1 MAELNTSAAG
11 SGRKATRK
19 RASTRVDLTAMVDL
33 AFLLITF
40 FMLTTTLSKSKMM
53 PIVMPDIPG
62 ETGFSVS
69 ENRTLTVCLGK
80 DNKALWY
87 LGRAEQPILKPT
99 VAGYGKNGIR
109 KALLDARA
117 YVKNNYG
124 KTLMVIV
131 KPADSSKYENLVNTI
146 DELDITQVPAY
157 AIADIAPQDIELLK
171 QKGMY

>member
-11 SGRKATRK
+11 SGRKPTRK

-40 FMLTTTLSKSKMM
+40 FMLTTTLSKPKMM
-53 PIVMPDIPG
+53 PIIMPDKNG
-62 ETGFSVS
+62 DVVDGVS

-87 LGRAEQPILKPT
+87 LGRAEQTILKPT
-99 VAGYGKNGIR
+99 VAGYGKNGVR

-117 YVKNNYG
+117 YVKKNYG

-157 AIADIAPQDIELLK
+157 AIADIAPHDIELLK
-171 QKGMY
+171 QKGIY

>member
-11 SGRKATRK
+11 SGRKGTRK

-40 FMLTTTLSKSKMM
+40 FIMTTTLSKPRIM
-53 PIVMPDIPG
+53 PVVMPVDEGVDEP
-62 ETGFSVS
+62 VS
-69 ENRTLTVCLGK
+69 EKRTLTVCLGK

-87 LGRAEQPILKPT
+87 LGRTEQPILKPT
-99 VAGYGKNGIR
+99 VAGYGKNGVR
-109 KALLDARA
+109 KALLDAAA
-117 YVKNNYG
+117 YVKKNYG

-157 AIADIAPQDIELLK
+157 AIADIAPQDITLLK
-171 QKGMY
+171 QKGIY